1 MKILFVAPR
10 FHTNQSTIVKTLI
23 NKGHRVYFH
32 VSTIGPT
39 EDYSNIT
46 PEIIEES
53 ILSIIRTKIFGD
65 GGKNKKGYFP
75 KIIKYYS
82 VIKKISPDILII
94 RRHGRVFSYMATFY
108 GRLCKAKIVFYDQI
122 HSSYY
127 LKNHSQINN
136 YFKKIKLLF
145 ILKFF
150 NAKWFTPLHNLN
162 NNSNLPNRCYY
173 LPFAVDIKV
182 NDEIKINNP
191 VRLLTVGKYY
201 KRKNHNLLINALS
214 QLNGD
219 NDFHLTIVGEVS
231 NENHDIFFSEI
242 KDLVKSKQ
250 MNNKIDFITNVP
262 FNKMKS
268 IYKSNDLF
276 ILPATDEP
284 ASISI
289 LEAMGYGL
297 PVICSDSCGTKN
309 YIKNNYNGSIF
320 ESGNVDSLQKHISK
334 YVNNFDLLIQQKK
347 WISENINGLLSG
359 ENYYHYFKKMI
370 NI

>member
-1 MKILFVAPR
+1 M
-10 FHTNQSTIVKTLI
+10 
-23 NKGHRVYFH
+23 
-32 VSTIGPT
+32 
-39 EDYSNIT
+39 
-46 PEIIEES
+46 
-53 ILSIIRTKIFGD
+53 
-65 GGKNKKGYFP
+65 
-75 KIIKYYS
+75 
-82 VIKKISPDILII
+82 
-94 RRHGRVFSYMATFY
+94 
-108 GRLCKAKIVFYDQI
+108 
-122 HSSYY
+122 
-127 LKNHSQINN
+127 
-136 YFKKIKLLF
+136 
-145 ILKFF
+145 
-150 NAKWFTPLHNLN
+150 
-162 NNSNLPNRCYY
+162 PNRCYY